1 MKKPDFKKI
10 IQSLAD
16 YYGELSPP
24 LNFRNNYELC
34 ISVVL
39 SAQTTDAQV
48 NRVTPYLFEKY
59 PSFEKLASADINDVE
74 RIIKSTGFY
83 KVKARS
89 IIALSKRVSEE
100 FNGQLPSSMEKL
112 ILLPGVGRKSA
123 NVVLSHGFDIPAI
136 AVDTH
141 VARLSV
147 RLGFSVYSDV
157 KKIEADLMKKI
168 PRRLWSSSHL
178 YLITHGRTFCK
189 ARKPLCKN
197 CPIRLLCPYKDKCL

>member
-1 MKKPDFKKI
+1 MKKPDFEKI
-10 IQSLAD
+10 IQSLSG
-16 YYGELSPP
+16 YYGELTPP
-24 LNFRNNYELC
+24 LDFRNNYELC

-48 NRVTPYLFEKY
+48 NRVTPVLFAEY
-59 PSFEKLASADINDVE
+59 PSFEKLAAADSCKIE
-74 RIIKSTGFY
+74 SIIKSVGFY

-89 IIALSKRVSEE
+89 IIALSKRVVEE
-100 FNGQLPSSMEKL
+100 FNGELPPEMEKL

-123 NVVLSHGFDIPAI
+123 NVILSHGFGIPAI

-141 VARLSV
+141 VARLAV
-147 RLGFSVYSDV
+147 RLGFSVHSDV
-157 KKIEADLMKKI
+157 LKIENDLIRNI

-189 ARKPLCKN
+189 ARKPLCSK
-197 CPIRLLCPYKDKCL
+197 CPILLLCPYTDKCL

>member
-1 MKKPDFKKI
+1 MKKPDFKSI

-24 LNFRNNYELC
+24 LNFNNNYQLC

-48 NRVTPYLFEKY
+48 NRVTPNLFERY
-59 PSFEKLASADINDVE
+59 PSFEELSSADIGDVE
-74 RIIKSTGFY
+74 RIIKSVGFY

-89 IIALSKRVSEE
+89 VISLSRRVVED
-100 FNGQLPSSMEKL
+100 FNGELPSSMEKL

-123 NVVLSHGFDIPAI
+123 NVILSHGFGIPAI

-147 RLGFSVYSDV
+147 RLGFSVHTDV
-157 KKIEADLMKKI
+157 KKIEEDLMRNI
-168 PRRLWSSSHL
+168 PRDLWSSSHL

-189 ARKPLCKN
+189 ARKPLCQK
-197 CPIRLLCPYKDKCL
+197 CPIRQLCPYIDKCL

>member
-1 MKKPDFKKI
+1 MKKPDYEKI
-10 IQSLAD
+10 LQSLAD
-16 YYGELSPP
+16 YYGELTPP
-24 LNFRNNYELC
+24 LDFRNNYELC

-48 NRVTPYLFEKY
+48 NRVTPVLFAEY
-59 PSFEKLASADINDVE
+59 PSFQKLAAADPGKIE
-74 RIIKSTGFY
+74 SIIKSVGFY

-89 IIALSKRVSEE
+89 IITLSKRVVEE
-100 FNGQLPSSMEKL
+100 FNGELPPEMEKL

-123 NVVLSHGFDIPAI
+123 NVILSHGFGIPSI

-147 RLGFSVYSDV
+147 RLGFSDNSNV
-157 KKIEADLMKKI
+157 KKIESDLMRII

-178 YLITHGRTFCK
+178 YLITHGRTFCR
-189 ARKPLCKN
+189 ARKPLCRD
-197 CPIRLLCPYKDKCL
+197 CPILLLCPYKDKCL

>member
-1 MKKPDFKKI
+1 MKKPDFEKI
-10 IQSLAD
+10 IHSLAE

-24 LNFRNNYELC
+24 LDFKNNYELC

-48 NRVTPYLFEKY
+48 NRVTPVLFAEY
-59 PSFEKLASADINDVE
+59 PSFEKLAAADSGKIEN
-74 RIIKSTGFY
+74 IIKSVGFY

-89 IIALSKRVSEE
+89 IITLSKKIVED
-100 FNGQLPSSMEKL
+100 FNGDIPSSMEEL

-123 NVVLSHGFDIPAI
+123 NVILSHGFDIPAI

-141 VARLSV
+141 VARLAV
-147 RLGFSVYSDV
+147 RLGFSIQSDV
-157 KKIEADLMKKI
+157 LKIEQDLMQNI

-189 ARKPLCKN
+189 ARKPLCGD
-197 CPIRLLCPYKDKCL
+197 CPIILLCPYKDKCL